1 MSYLDTYY
9 RAFAGYEKSVRE
21 DRDAERWQ
29 RAISLDA
36 DLESIELVQT
46 ECHIEDDWIEAIEQ
60 GLEHIGKAIAQER
73 QFILS
78 NGEVVPIEK
87 VKAVSRET
95 VVHLSKHSN
104 FLKKVKDSRDI
115 MPEKLY
121 TVERLSDFAV
131 YENRFLYMLLC
142 YLKDFITY
150 RLNKIIDLTNKYSG
164 SMRMKKTVNA
174 DGRKLC
180 FEASLDEEIF
190 NDVLVSERNPVKDKI
205 AVINGLLSTVMI
217 YLATPLM
224 EEAGKAAKLHPPITE
239 TNVLRMDKDFKGA
252 MQLYHFVTAYTA
264 DGFTAEEKRKT
275 LSPFGEGAEEQ
286 MSQGVAL
293 LSFLTY
299 KHGMGA
305 ESYLKARFAE
315 EEERRKKLAE
325 EELLQ
330 KLEKLRRQIRQS
342 GVGAEEYMLLLE
354 QRNRSLESAEMQLKT
369 TQGLL
374 EKSEKRVSELTAQ
387 TEEKDRQLAA
397 QEEAHRAET
406 ERLQAECES
415 RIQMLQAQHAEET
428 ERLRAEHE
436 ERCRV
441 LEEQIAA
448 LERKV
453 QEERAAGEEKLA
465 AQRRELEER
474 IESAARDAQTQRE
487 RAAQAEQAVRDAEE
501 KNTVLLAKYNAIR
514 SEHGLFTEQDD
525 FTSQINFDE
534 LERQYK
540 VFTRFF
546 KSEWKKAKKRIRGE
560 ILRGITAKDG
570 KKRSDEGQAAVN
582 VPPTEAAQSTEAA
595 QEQEHAVQPIE
606 EVQDGS
612 TQAEEDVAK
621 RDKDEE

>member
-205 AVINGLLSTVMI
+205 AVIN
-217 YLATPLM
+217 
-224 EEAGKAAKLHPPITE
+224 AAKLHPPITE

-325 EELLQ
+325 EELQQ

-415 RIQMLQAQHAEET
+415 RIQTLQAQHAEET

-436 ERCRV
+436 ERCRA

-474 IESAARDAQTQRE
+474 IESAARDAQAQRE
-487 RAAQAEQAVRDAEE
+487 RAEQAEQAVRDAEE

-525 FTSQINFDE
+525 FTSQIDFDE

-582 VPPTEAAQSTEAA
+582 VPPTEAAQSTEAT
-595 QEQEHAVQPIE
+595 QEQEHTVQPIE

-612 TQAEEDVAK
+612 TQAEEDAAK